1 MFVFVLFE
9 ISNSFRILLI
19 PFHDGSL
26 VNHIAS
32 LGRQLAENG
41 NEVHV
46 LLMENPKTE
55 KKFKEMGVKMLIY
68 KTKRPLGQAN
78 QVWIEQLVN
87 DFVTSSM
94 EGPLEVLGAV
104 VKLIH
109 EMVEEGRNLLNNEQL
124 MDKISNMKFDMVVI
138 DGNPFCLYHYLIPYK
153 YDIPFVTFMTQWDP
167 FITGVPHM
175 TSFVPSPLMPF
186 SDQMTFKERFVN
198 FVIEWSLVIIK
209 SILQPPGS
217 ELVEMFV
224 PEKEEKTLI
233 EIQRSSLLFL
243 LVTAPPVEYPRPF
256 LPHVVSLPSLTIRK
270 PVSIKDTSLASFI
283 KEASEGFILFSL
295 GTITTKHLPA
305 NIVNI
310 FMTVFSSIPQRIVWN
325 YDSTKIKVIPK
336 NIKFVKWLPQNDL
349 LGHPNIKLFITHCG
363 NAGQHESIYHGVPML
378 GIPIHSDQ
386 AHNSVRL
393 TRYKYGLIINT
404 ENATEN
410 SIANQISELLS
421 NPVYKTNA
429 QKASAI
435 MKDDVMLPVQRAA
448 YWIEH
453 VTSFGSDH
461 LRSPGLDLTWYQYWM
476 IDVLCLLLIIFTA
489 LMYFCVKITFKIF
502 QLFKIIFF
510 KVKTD

>member
-1 MFVFVLFE
+1 MANL
-9 ISNSFRILLI
+9 
-19 PFHDGSL
+19 GGQL
-26 VNHIAS
+26 V
-32 LGRQLAENG
+32 ENG

-46 LLMENPKTE
+46 LLMENPKNE
-55 KKFKEMGVKMLIY
+55 KKFKEMGVNMLIY
-68 KTKRPLGQAN
+68 KTKRPSGQAN
-78 QVWIEQLVN
+78 QIWIEQLIN

-94 EGPLEVLGAV
+94 EGPFEVLRAG
-104 VKLIH
+104 VKLTN
-109 EMVEEGRNLLNNEQL
+109 EMVEEGRNLLNNEQI
-124 MDKISNMKFDMVVI
+124 MDKISNMNFDMVVI
-138 DGNPFCLYHYLIPYK
+138 DGLAFCLYQYLIPYK

-167 FITGVPHM
+167 FTTGVPHM
-175 TSFVPSPLMPF
+175 TSYVPSPIMPF

-198 FVIEWSLVIIK
+198 FVIEWSLVIFR
-209 SILQPPGS
+209 SIQQTPGS

-233 EIQRSSLLFL
+233 EIQRSSQLFL
-243 LVTAPPVEYPRPF
+243 LVTAPPVEYPRPS
-256 LPHVVSLPSLTIRK
+256 LPHVVSLPSLSIRK
-270 PVSIKDTSLASFI
+270 PAPIKDTSLASFI
-283 KEASEGFILFSL
+283 KEASEAGFILFSL

-336 NIKFVKWLPQNDL
+336 NIKFMKWLPQNDL
-349 LGHPNIKLFITHCG
+349 LGHPNIRLFITHCG
-363 NAGQHESIYHGVPML
+363 NAGQHESLYHGVPML

-386 AHNSVRL
+386 AHNAVRL
-393 TRYKYGLIINT
+393 IRYKYGLVINI

-410 SIANQISELLS
+410 SIANQVSELLN

-448 YWIEH
+448 HWIEH
-453 VTSFGSDH
+453 VTRFGSDH
-461 LRSPGLDLTWYQYWM
+461 LRSPGLDLHWYQYWM
-476 IDVLCLLLIIFTA
+476 IDALCFLLIIFTA
-489 LMYFCVKITFKIF
+489 VMYFFVKITFKIF
-502 QLFKIIFF
+502 QLFKILFF